1 MSNRE
6 DAMSLIFN
14 IGEGDTSPGLD
25 FAITPTSIVL
35 TGANVVFRWRPV
47 GAQTWTNT
55 AAASVHVATV
65 TPTLR
70 YTWNPGETDVPGLYE
85 AQFVVTYADST
96 VETFPNAEFITI
108 SVNGLAT
115 ADSQRIANVRF
126 LVGDSENLLTNRDI
140 LFALDQTSNVY
151 AAAAICARA
160 LAARYARRVDTRFE
174 TVETK
179 YSQLRDS
186 YEQLARSL
194 DQQAKRRGGMG
205 LPIAGGISKTEV
217 ELVDADTD
225 RVKPFF
231 YDNWGNNPPPSN
243 E

>member
-1 MSNRE
+1 
-6 DAMSLIFN
+6 MSLIFN
-14 IGEGDTSPGLD
+14 IGEGDTSPGID
-25 FAITPTSIVL
+25 FAITPASIIL
-35 TGANVVFRWRPV
+35 TGASAVFRWRPV
-47 GAQTWTNT
+47 GTETWTHTET
-55 AAASVHVATV
+55 AIIHVATI

-70 YTWNPGETDVPGLYE
+70 YAWQSGDTDTPGLYE

-96 VETFPNAEFITI
+96 VETFPNAEFITV

-115 ADSQRIANVRF
+115 EDSQKIAHVRF
-126 LVGDSENLLTNRDI
+126 LVGDTENTLTNRDI
-140 LFALDQTSNVY
+140 LFALDQTSNIY
-151 AAAAICARA
+151 GAAAICARA

-194 DQQAKRRGGMG
+194 DQQAKRKGGMG
-205 LPIAGGISKTEV
+205 LPIAGGISKTEIESV
-217 ELVDADTD
+217 QASTD
-225 RVKPFF
+225 RVRPFF
-231 YDNWGNNPPPSN
+231 YDNLFNNSPPSN